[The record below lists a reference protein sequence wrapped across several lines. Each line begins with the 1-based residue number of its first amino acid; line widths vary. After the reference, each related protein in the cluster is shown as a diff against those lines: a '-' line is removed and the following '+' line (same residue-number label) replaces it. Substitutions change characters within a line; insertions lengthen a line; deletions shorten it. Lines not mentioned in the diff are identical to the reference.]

1 MMGWLREFW
10 PWLAGAGVPVAALV
24 ALAIFNPAA
33 ALKLASTVAG
43 WVLDLVRGVFEWL
56 RKPRTPEQRWRFAC
70 LLLGGICAFAAF
82 GYWDARQTIVVVRE
96 KCAAQVREVQGVAAA
111 AVDEAKGARY
121 EVKAC
126 RVALKTEIG
135 KREAIEKLAAKAV
148 SDAGR
153 DEAKAEKDAAEWQ
166 RRYEQRPNGC
176 ESALLEVQQQCST
189 IKDY

>member
-1 MMGWLREFW
+1 MIDWLREFW

-33 ALKLASTVAG
+33 ALKLLSAVAG
-43 WVLDLVRGVFEWL
+43 WALDLVRGVFEWL

-70 LLLGGICAFAAF
+70 LLLGGLCAFAAF

-96 KCAAQVREVQGVAAA
+96 KCAAQVREVQDKVAEATNELTGV
-111 AVDEAKGARY
+111 KY
-121 EVKAC
+121 EVQAC
-126 RVALKTEIG
+126 RVTLKAEVG
-135 KREAIEKLAAKAV
+135 KREAIEKLAAEAV
-148 SDAGR
+148 ADAER

-166 RRYEQRPNGC
+166 RRYEQRPKGC